1 MSCTLSHVENFLTY
15 LKHYA
20 ARDIVSISTVLADD
34 VTLRDWNMA
43 VVGKAAVLAE
53 TARNFAAVQS
63 IAIQVLHLHES
74 TDAVAGEL
82 KITLDAKTELFVVDV
97 IAFNADGR
105 IRSVRAYLGRGDAAR
120 PVPD

>member
-1 MSCTLSHVENFLTY
+1 MSCALSRSHVDEFLIY
-15 LKHYA
+15 LNHYA
-20 ARDIVSISTVLADD
+20 NQDIVSISAMLADD

-43 VVGKAAVLAE
+43 VVGKAAALAE

-63 IAIQVLHLHES
+63 ITIQVLHLHES

-97 IAFNADGR
+97 IAFNAGGR
-105 IRSVRAYLGRGDAAR
+105 IQSIRAYLGRSD
-120 PVPD
+120 